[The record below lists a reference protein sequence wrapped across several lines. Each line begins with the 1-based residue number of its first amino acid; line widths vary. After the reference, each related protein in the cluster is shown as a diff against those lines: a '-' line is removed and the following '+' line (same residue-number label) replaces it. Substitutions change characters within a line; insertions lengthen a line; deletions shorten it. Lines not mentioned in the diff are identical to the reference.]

1 MEGSVKNSK
10 KFYQKSSREAAG
22 NAASFLRFPRNR
34 NSDNSAR
41 LVCVFQIP
49 RLKITEKNLILY
61 LTIFIQYAINKLQ
74 ERNIDEGESNL
85 LITRET
91 DYALRILRALSD
103 GEQATAKE
111 ICRRELLPQQFVYKI
126 LKKLSRAGIVQ
137 ITRGADGGCRLAAD
151 LRKVSLYDLT
161 QVMEDDN
168 YISACMQPGYQCEW
182 RQKHSPSCKV
192 NKQLLQ
198 IQSVLDREFR
208 ARSLYQMIYDSE

>member
-1 MEGSVKNSK
+1 MTKN
-10 KFYQKSSREAAG
+10 
-22 NAASFLRFPRNR
+22 
-34 NSDNSAR
+34 
-41 LVCVFQIP
+41 
-49 RLKITEKNLILY
+49 
-61 LTIFIQYAINKLQ
+61 IQYAINELQ
-74 ERNIDEGESNL
+74 ERNIGEGESNL

-137 ITRGADGGCRLAAD
+137 ITRGADGGCRLTAD
-151 LRKVSLYDLT
+151 LQKVSLYDLT
-161 QVMEDDN
+161 NIMEDDN

-182 RQKHSPSCKV
+182 RQKRNPQCKV

-198 IQSVLDREFR
+198 IQSVLDKEFR
-208 ARSLYQMIYDSE
+208 AHSLYQMIHDSE